1 MTKFEILD
9 KCIAFSVK
17 INKLRKY
24 LREEQ
29 HEYNNSDQI
38 QRSGTSIGANY
49 SEACDAESKAGF
61 IHKLSIAQKE
71 ANETIYWLK
80 VLYGSE
86 LITQT
91 QYDELLNDA
100 RELYRII
107 AASLKTLKMGNDKC
121 QMTNARPIHLIMPMA
136 VERIKSSMKHPPQI
150 IELPKFLD
158 ERGNLSFFENAK

>member
-1 MTKFEILD
+1 MTKSEILD
-9 KCIAFSVK
+9 KCIAFSIK

-24 LREEQ
+24 LREKQ

-49 SEACDAESKAGF
+49 SEACDAESKADF
-61 IHKLSIAQKE
+61 IHKLGIAQKE

-91 QYDELLNDA
+91 QYYDLLNDA

-107 AASLKTLKMGNDKC
+107 AASLKTLKMGNDKR
-121 QMTNARPIHLIMPMA
+121 Q
-136 VERIKSSMKHPPQI
+136 
-150 IELPKFLD
+150 
-158 ERGNLSFFENAK
+158 LSNDK

>member
-1 MTKFEILD
+1 MSNDQLKEIMMKDEFLD

-49 SEACDAESKAGF
+49 SEACDAESKADF
-61 IHKLSIAQKE
+61 IHKLGIAQKE

-91 QYDELLNDA
+91 QYDELLDDA

-107 AASLKTLKMGNDKC
+107 AASLKTLKMGNDK
-121 QMTNARPIHLIMPMA
+121 
-136 VERIKSSMKHPPQI
+136 
-150 IELPKFLD
+150 
-158 ERGNLSFFENAK
+158 

>member
-1 MTKFEILD
+1 MRLHMSFFFVLLQPQFLCAYVHACEHVLNDEDCMTKSEILD

-24 LREEQ
+24 LREKQ

-49 SEACDAESKAGF
+49 SEACDAESKADF
-61 IHKLSIAQKE
+61 IHKLGIAQKE

-86 LITQT
+86 LITKT
-91 QYDELLNDA
+91 QYEELINDVS
-100 RELYRII
+100 ELYRII
-107 AASLKTLKMGNDKC
+107 TACIKT
-121 QMTNARPIHLIMPMA
+121 
-136 VERIKSSMKHPPQI
+136 
-150 IELPKFLD
+150 
-158 ERGNLSFFENAK
+158 AKNNQ

>member
-1 MTKFEILD
+1 MTKSEIVD

-24 LREEQ
+24 LREKQ
-29 HEYNNSDQI
+29 HKYNNSDQI

-49 SEACDAESKAGF
+49 SEACDAESKADF
-61 IHKLSIAQKE
+61 IHKLGIAQKE

-91 QYDELLNDA
+91 RYDELLNDA

-107 AASLKTLKMGNDKC
+107 AASLKTLKMGNVK
-121 QMTNARPIHLIMPMA
+121 
-136 VERIKSSMKHPPQI
+136 
-150 IELPKFLD
+150 
-158 ERGNLSFFENAK
+158 

>member
-1 MTKFEILD
+1 MAYAFAYVIFFVLLQPKIWCAYVHVCEHVIKDDEDCMTKSEILD

-24 LREEQ
+24 LREKQ

-49 SEACDAESKAGF
+49 SEACDAESKADF
-61 IHKLSIAQKE
+61 IHKLGIAQKE

-86 LITQT
+86 LITKT

-107 AASLKTLKMGNDKC
+107 AASLKTLKMGNVK
-121 QMTNARPIHLIMPMA
+121 
-136 VERIKSSMKHPPQI
+136 
-150 IELPKFLD
+150 
-158 ERGNLSFFENAK
+158 

>member
-1 MTKFEILD
+1 MTKSEILD

-29 HEYNNSDQI
+29 YEYNNSDQI

-49 SEACDAESKAGF
+49 SEACDAESKADF
-61 IHKLSIAQKE
+61 IHKLGIAQKE

-86 LITQT
+86 LITKT
-91 QYDELLNDA
+91 QYDELINNVS
-100 RELYRII
+100 ELYRII
-107 AASLKTLKMGNDKC
+107 TACIKT
-121 QMTNARPIHLIMPMA
+121 
-136 VERIKSSMKHPPQI
+136 
-150 IELPKFLD
+150 
-158 ERGNLSFFENAK
+158 AKNNQ